1 MTKAFWLA
9 TLDSSSPEDDA
20 DIEASTN
27 SKDLDDYMTKVK
39 NEYYGYVHGNGSKAK
54 VTRQDDGKHPI
65 AGGGLEEW
73 KVQNAKIMN
82 NGMILAE
89 DDRHA
94 GYEGS
99 DQSRA
104 STIERGS
111 STGPDSHYT
120 GKTPRT
126 NPSHFVAINSM
137 PAPQQCYETPPLGPS
152 PRTDGLPG
160 PMPGPGP
167 SPGRPYPEP
176 SRNGLASPSV
186 YGSPTQTRRP
196 LPAGG
201 DTNAVPQD
209 DFFNFLSE
217 GESMRIAE
225 ALENLGG
232 ADIQGF
238 SYGDT
243 LEPNALFNS
252 PLPALPFGAQS

>member
-1 MTKAFWLA
+1 MTR
-9 TLDSSSPEDDA
+9 
-20 DIEASTN
+20 
-27 SKDLDDYMTKVK
+27 VK
-39 NEYYGYVHGNGSKAK
+39 NEYHGYVHGSGSKLR
-54 VTRQDDGKHPI
+54 VTCHDDGKHPI

-73 KVQNAKIMN
+73 KIQNAKIMN

-111 STGPDSHYT
+111 PTGPDNYHA

-126 NPSHFVAINSM
+126 NPSNFVAINSM
-137 PAPQQCYETPPLGPS
+137 HAPPQRYETPPLGPS
-152 PRTDGLPG
+152 PRNDGL
-160 PMPGPGP
+160 PGP
-167 SPGRPYPEP
+167 SPGRPYADP
-176 SRNGLASPSV
+176 SRNGLAPQSAN
-186 YGSPTQTRRP
+186 GSPMQTRRP

-201 DTNAVPQD
+201 DINVMPENQFMD
-209 DFFNFLSE
+209 LLSE

-232 ADIQGF
+232 GDIQGF
-238 SYGDT
+238 SYGDALETSAVSNFT
-243 LEPNALFNS
+243 L
-252 PLPALPFGAQS
+252 PLLPFYT